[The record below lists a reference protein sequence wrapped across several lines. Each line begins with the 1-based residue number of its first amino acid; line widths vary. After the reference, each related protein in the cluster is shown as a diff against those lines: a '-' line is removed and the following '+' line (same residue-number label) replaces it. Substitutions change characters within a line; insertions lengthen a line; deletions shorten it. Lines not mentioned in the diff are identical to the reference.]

1 MNPSNFLSKINH
13 FFYYDI
19 FRHFRRLFS
28 RVHNLIRWFPVIWKD
43 NDWDGW
49 YIYEILKF
57 KIGNQS
63 RYIGGHNRHTRA
75 REDARNMLLCV
86 RLIEKIQD
94 DYYDTEFFNYYI
106 TDLEFVRSKDNPGSY
121 NIEEKL
127 IQDNLEEYFKKYPR
141 VYNQVVSEGKHTESK
156 RIAMEISYRNQQR
169 AKKLLF
175 KVIEENID
183 RWWD

>member
-1 MNPSNFLSKINH
+1 MNLSNFLSRIKH

-19 FRHFRRLFS
+19 FRHPRRVYGRIL
-28 RVHNLIRWFPVIWKD
+28 NLVRWFPVIWKD
-43 NDWDGW
+43 HDWDGW

-63 RYIGGHNRHTRA
+63 RYIGANNRHTRA
-75 REDARNMLLCV
+75 KDDARNMLLCV

-94 DYYDTEFFNYYI
+94 DYYDMEFFKYYI
-106 TDLEFVRSKDNPGSY
+106 TELEFVTSKDNPEYY
-121 NIEEKL
+121 NVEERL
-127 IQDNLEEYFKKYPR
+127 LEDNLGEYFKKYPR
-141 VYNQVVSEGKHTESK
+141 IFNQVVSEGKYTENK
-156 RIAMEISYRNQQR
+156 RIAMEISHRNQER

-175 KVIEENID
+175 KILQENID